1 MPHLTCSLPS
11 DAAHVASRRL
21 AVRSSSRLV
30 HFFLPPMDFAAAAM
44 AFFSSCCFFLNSTSS
59 SVCSFLLP
67 PDFLRMTSFCALFEV
82 PTGIGCQEVG
92 AWALVVEP
100 REHCDSRASK

>member
-44 AFFSSCCFFLNSTSS
+44 AFFSSCCFFLNSASS
-59 SVCSFLLP
+59 SVSSFLLLLP
-67 PDFLRMTSFCALFEV
+67 FLRTTSFCDLLEV
-82 PTGIGCQEVG
+82 PTGIAAEEGWYRPAQSP
-92 AWALVVEP
+92 WAVP
-100 REHCDSRASK
+100 PDPGQA

>member
-1 MPHLTCSLPS
+1 MQPHHRQLRKHCKQYFL
-11 DAAHVASRRL
+11 
-21 AVRSSSRLV
+21 
-30 HFFLPPMDFAAAAM
+30 HFFLPAIDFAAACM

-82 PTGIGCQEVG
+82 PTGIGCQEAG
-92 AWALVVEP
+92 AWALVAEP
-100 REHCDSRASK
+100 AEHCDNSASKDVKLE